1 MLGRWSILIRSELG
15 YVHVIATCRKLYLLF
30 YMYIY
35 IIYIYII
42 LTLNLTGSV
51 GLVNVV
57 CLTVAIYLGKT
68 RRGLTRG
75 VHLTGENQQISELK
89 IPWLTGYDRGYYLV

>member
-15 YVHVIATCRKLYLLF
+15 YVYVLATCRKFYLLF

-35 IIYIYII
+35 IIYII
-42 LTLNLTGSV
+42 LILNLTGSV

-75 VHLTGENQQISELK
+75 VHLSGENQQISDLK